1 LPWLIAVGDIAAME
15 AEPVKAE
22 PPKRKRRF
30 QFRLRTLFVA
40 VTLLAAVCGYV
51 AHEAKIVRK
60 RREWLKAHP
69 FPPVVDR
76 LSSAFPG
83 FFGPSI
89 YPGEVE
95 RGPSFIRRLL
105 GDVPVTEVGVPAS
118 ASAEEKKSVHSLF
131 PETYVEESDRGPG

>member
-1 LPWLIAVGDIAAME
+1 MSSCPTSRTPPPVPVPTADAVRRGHSAGRSLRVRGARGEDRE
-15 AEPVKAE
+15 KA
-22 PPKRKRRF
+22 
-30 QFRLRTLFVA
+30 
-40 VTLLAAVCGYV
+40 
-51 AHEAKIVRK
+51 
-60 RREWLKAHP
+60 REWLKAHP

-83 FFGPSI
+83 FFGPSV